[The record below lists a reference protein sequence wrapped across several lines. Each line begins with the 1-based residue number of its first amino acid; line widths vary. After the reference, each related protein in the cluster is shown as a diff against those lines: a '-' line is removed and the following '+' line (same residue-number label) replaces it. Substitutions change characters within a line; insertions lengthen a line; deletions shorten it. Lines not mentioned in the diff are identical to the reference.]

1 MKIGQFHFRLGLRTV
16 KTALSV
22 AVCLLFYHFTHF
34 GSPMVTAIAA
44 VFALRENISSTY
56 SFGKSRI
63 IGNTLGGVAALTY
76 FALESYASNTFLLQ
90 LIGIPLLIIL
100 IIVFSDGINN
110 NTGIIGS
117 IATFLIIALSGP
129 TTNKI
134 AYAIERVV
142 DTFIGTFIAIGVNS
156 LIKPPKKEKI
166 IELVDEID
174 ILEKQITKLEDDL
187 NKAKKQR
194 DDLHQ
199 KRNLTSHKTPGK

>member
-1 MKIGQFHFRLGLRTV
+1 MKIGQFHFRLGLRTI

-22 AVCLLFYHFTHF
+22 AICLLFFHFTQF

-76 FALESYASNTFLLQ
+76 FALENYATNSFLLQ
-90 LIGIPLLIIL
+90 LFCVPLLIIF

-129 TTNKI
+129 STNKI
-134 AYAIERVV
+134 AYAVERVV

-156 LIKPPKKEKI
+156 LVKPPQKEEI

-174 ILEKQITKLEDDL
+174 ILEKEIEKLEDDL
-187 NKAKKQR
+187 EKAKKQR
-194 DDLHQ
+194 NDLHQ
-199 KRNLTSHKTPGK
+199 KRKHNETPES